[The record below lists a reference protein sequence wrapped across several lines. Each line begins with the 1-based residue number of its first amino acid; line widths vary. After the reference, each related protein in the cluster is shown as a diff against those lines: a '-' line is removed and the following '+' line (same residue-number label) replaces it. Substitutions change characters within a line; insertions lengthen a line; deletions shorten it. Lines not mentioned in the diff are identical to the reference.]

1 MLNITFNKKFK
12 TVWSETLKTPGK
24 QFSVVVFV
32 IMHKANVLF
41 RNLSLSTC
49 QCVVMTNNG
58 TYTIREI
65 YELLSDMHFCFKEMY
80 HTCPS
85 ILQACKFESL
95 LRIPA
100 CICETQLCNVIFHL
114 RFENLNSN
122 IVYIIFIILN
132 QLDGK
137 TIEISSASEELLN
150 HSNSR
155 NNRSL
160 TFHYFLWWLG

>member
-1 MLNITFNKKFK
+1 M
-12 TVWSETLKTPGK
+12 
-24 QFSVVVFV
+24 FV
-32 IMHKANVLF
+32 IMHKSNVLF

-49 QCVVMTNNG
+49 KCVVMTNNG

-65 YELLSDMHFCFKEMY
+65 YELLSDMHFCFKEIY

-137 TIEISSASEELLN
+137 TIDISSASEELLN